1 MAMGILLRIIDNGV
15 RRFCLT
21 NRGHLLLAGVALLI
35 GLSGCAGTA
44 PPAPPPAAPRWQCD
58 PEADAALKRE
68 AFQQGIRL
76 HEALLEAQPDNAL
89 AWYHLG
95 YARGQ
100 TGDHAREIA
109 CYERARSLGYTHDE
123 GLFFNAGMAHLE
135 LDQVP
140 QALAAFQ
147 EALAL
152 NPDGADNHFGL
163 ALALQA
169 AGDDPAAA
177 DHLRQAIFLDP
188 DHIDARL
195 QLALICIQ
203 SGDKDGARAELQA
216 VLARDPENPQ
226 ARQLLEALE
235 AR

>member
-1 MAMGILLRIIDNGV
+1 VGIA
-15 RRFCLT
+15 F
-21 NRGHLLLAGVALLI
+21 LI

-58 PEADAALKRE
+58 PEADAAIERE

-76 HEALLEAQPDNAL
+76 HEALLEARPDNAL

-95 YARGQ
+95 YAWGQ
-100 TGDHAREIA
+100 TGNHAREIA
-109 CYERARSLGYTHDE
+109 CYERALSLGYTQDD

-147 EALAL
+147 QAVAL
-152 NPDGADNHFGL
+152 NPEGADNHFGL

-169 AGDDPAAA
+169 AGDERAAEA
-177 DHLRQAIFLDP
+177 RLRQAVLLDP

-195 QLALICIQ
+195 HLALSCIQ
-203 SGDKDGARAELQA
+203 RGDTGGARAELQA
-216 VLARDPENPQ
+216 VLAREPDNPQ
-226 ARQLLEALE
+226 ARELLEALE

>member
-1 MAMGILLRIIDNGV
+1 MGIALRITDKGV
-15 RRFCLT
+15 RRFWRA
-21 NRGHLLLAGVALLI
+21 NQGRLLLAGIALLI
-35 GLSGCAGTA
+35 GLNGCAGTA
-44 PPAPPPAAPRWQCD
+44 PRTPPPAAPRWQCD
-58 PEADAALKRE
+58 PEADAAVQRE
-68 AFQQGIRL
+68 AYQLGIRL

-100 TGDHAREIA
+100 TGDHTREIA
-109 CYERARSLGYTHDE
+109 CYERAQRHGYTHDE

-140 QALAAFQ
+140 QALASFQ
-147 EALAL
+147 QAVAL
-152 NPDGADNHFGL
+152 NPSGADNHFGL

-169 AGDDPAAA
+169 AGDDPAAET
-177 DHLRQAIFLDP
+177 HLRQAVLLDP

-203 SGDKDGARAELQA
+203 SGDTDGARAELQA

>member
-1 MAMGILLRIIDNGV
+1 MEIVLFIIRSGL
-15 RRFCLT
+15 RRFWRANPGCP
-21 NRGHLLLAGVALLI
+21 LLAGIALLI

-109 CYERARSLGYTHDE
+109 CYQRARSLGYTHDE

-140 QALAAFQ
+140 QALAAFRQ
-147 EALAL
+147 AVAL

-163 ALALQA
+163 ALAFQA
-169 AGDDPAAA
+169 AGDERAAEA
-177 DHLRQAIFLDP
+177 RLRQAVLLDP

-195 QLALICIQ
+195 HLAISYIQ
-203 SGDKDGARAELQA
+203 RGNTDGAQAELQA
-216 VLARDPENPQ
+216 VLAREPENPQ
-226 ARQLLEALE
+226 ARELLEALE

>member
-1 MAMGILLRIIDNGV
+1 MGILLRIIDNGIE
-15 RRFCLT
+15 RFWRANQGC
-21 NRGHLLLAGVALLI
+21 LLLAGIALLI
-35 GLSGCAGTA
+35 GLSGCAGTT

-76 HEALLEAQPDNAL
+76 HEALLVAQPDNAL
-89 AWYHLG
+89 AWYHQG
-95 YARGQ
+95 DARGQ

-109 CYERARSLGYTHDE
+109 CYQRARSLGYTHDE

-147 EALAL
+147 QAVAL

-169 AGDDPAAA
+169 AGDERAAEA
-177 DHLRQAIFLDP
+177 HLRQAVFLDP
-188 DHIDARL
+188 GHIDARL
-195 QLALICIQ
+195 HLALICIQ
-203 SGDKDGARAELQA
+203 SGDTEGARAELQA
-216 VLARDPENPQ
+216 VLAQDPQNPQ

>member
-1 MAMGILLRIIDNGV
+1 MGILLRIIDNGIE
-15 RRFCLT
+15 RFWRANQGC
-21 NRGHLLLAGVALLI
+21 LLLAGIALLI
-35 GLSGCAGTA
+35 GLSGCAGTT

-76 HEALLEAQPDNAL
+76 HEALLVAQPDNAL

-147 EALAL
+147 QAVAL

-169 AGDDPAAA
+169 AGDERAAEA
-177 DHLRQAIFLDP
+177 HLRQAVFLDP
-188 DHIDARL
+188 GHIDARL
-195 QLALICIQ
+195 HLALICIQ
-203 SGDKDGARAELQA
+203 SGDTEGARAELQA
-216 VLARDPENPQ
+216 VLAQDPQNPQ

>member
-1 MAMGILLRIIDNGV
+1 MGIVLFITRSGI
-15 RRFCLT
+15 RRFFRT
-21 NRGHLLLAGVALLI
+21 NRGHLLLAGIALLI

-58 PEADAALKRE
+58 PEADAALQRE

-76 HEALLEAQPDNAL
+76 HEALLKARPDNAL

-95 YARGQ
+95 YACGQ

-109 CYERARSLGYTHDE
+109 CYERSRRLGYTHDE

-135 LDQVP
+135 LDQVV

-147 EALAL
+147 EAVAL

-169 AGDDPAAA
+169 AGDERAAEA
-177 DHLRQAIFLDP
+177 RLRQAVLLDP

-195 QLALICIQ
+195 HLALICIQ
-203 SGDKDGARAELQA
+203 RGDTEGAQAELQA
-216 VLARDPENPQ
+216 VLTRDPENPQ
-226 ARQLLEALE
+226 ARQLLETLE

>member
-1 MAMGILLRIIDNGV
+1 MGIVLFIIPSGV
-15 RRFCLT
+15 RRFWRA
-21 NRGHLLLAGVALLI
+21 NQGGLLLAGIALLI

-44 PPAPPPAAPRWQCD
+44 PPPPPPAAPRWQCD

-109 CYERARSLGYTHDE
+109 CYQRARSLGYTHDE

-140 QALAAFQ
+140 QALATFRQAV
-147 EALAL
+147 AL

-169 AGDDPAAA
+169 AGDDPAAEA
-177 DHLRQAIFLDP
+177 RLRQAVFLDP
-188 DHIDARL
+188 GHIDARL
-195 QLALICIQ
+195 HLAISYIQ
-203 SGDKDGARAELQA
+203 RGNTDGARAELLA
-216 VLARDPENPQ
+216 VLARDPQNPQ

>member
-1 MAMGILLRIIDNGV
+1 MVKTAHISQIPRQGFWRANRDHILLAAI
-15 RRFCLT
+15 
-21 NRGHLLLAGVALLI
+21 ALLI

-44 PPAPPPAAPRWQCD
+44 PQAPPPAAPRWQCNS
-58 PEADAALKRE
+58 EADAALNRE
-68 AFQQGIRL
+68 AYQLGIRL
-76 HEALLEAQPDNAL
+76 HEQLLEAQPDNAL

-100 TGDHAREIA
+100 TGDHAREIV
-109 CYERARSLGYTHDE
+109 CYERAQTLGYAHDE
-123 GLFFNAGMAHLE
+123 GLFFNAGMAYLE
-135 LDQVP
+135 LDQAP

-147 EALAL
+147 QALAL

-169 AGDDPAAA
+169 AGDSPAAEA
-177 DHLRQAIFLDP
+177 RLRQAVLLDP

-203 SGDKDGARAELQA
+203 SGDRDGARAELQA
-216 VLARDPENPQ
+216 VLARDPENAQ